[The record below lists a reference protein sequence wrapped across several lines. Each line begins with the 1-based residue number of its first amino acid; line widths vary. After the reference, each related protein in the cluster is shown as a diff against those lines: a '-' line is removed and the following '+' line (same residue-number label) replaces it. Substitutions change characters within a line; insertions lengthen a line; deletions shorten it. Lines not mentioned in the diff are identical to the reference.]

1 MNILIKYIKYRIQAK
16 NRHGIHSPFVYA
28 FSSEC
33 AQLKIDNNFQR
44 IRKTL
49 FSQLKK
55 NKKEISITDFGAG
68 SKRLSSQRTISK
80 IFTNCSSKGKY
91 GLLLY
96 KIAKHYQPKT
106 ILEFGTSIGIGSIH
120 FSFGAP
126 SAKITTIEACNN
138 TCEVAK
144 SHFKSLGISNIN
156 AINDTFQN
164 FLINYKEEKF
174 DLVFI
179 DGHHDGTAL
188 LNYLQELEQ
197 FTHQDTIFILDDI
210 QWSPS
215 MNLAWEHIKK
225 SEKYHVTI
233 DLFRMALITPRKQQE
248 KEHFTLR
255 FR

>member
-1 MNILIKYIKYRIQAK
+1 VNILIKYIKYRIQAK
-16 NRHGIHSPFVYA
+16 NRHGIHSPFVYS
-28 FSSEC
+28 FSNEC
-33 AQLKIDNNFQR
+33 TQLKVDNDFQR

-80 IFTNCSSKGKY
+80 IFTTCSSKGKY

-96 KIAKHYQPKT
+96 KIARHYQPKT

-126 SAKITTIEACNN
+126 LSTITTVEACHN
-138 TCEVAK
+138 TYEVAR

-164 FLINYKEEKF
+164 FLKHYNGQKF

-179 DGHHDGTAL
+179 DGHHDGVALKNYLEL
-188 LNYLQELEQ
+188 LNPH
-197 FTHQDTIFILDDI
+197 THNDTLFILDDI
-210 QWSPS
+210 RWSNS
-215 MNLAWEHIKK
+215 MFEAWKELCA
-225 SEKYHVTI
+225 SQDYHVTM
-233 DLFRMALITPRKQQE
+233 DLFRMGIILKRSQQV
-248 KEHFTLR
+248 KEHFVVSI
-255 FR
+255 

>member
-1 MNILIKYIKYRIQAK
+1 MNILIKYINYCIQAK
-16 NRHGIHSPFVYA
+16 KRHGIHSPFVYS
-28 FSSEC
+28 FSNEC
-33 AQLKIDNNFQR
+33 TQLKVDNNFQI

-68 SKRLSSQRTISK
+68 SKRLSSKRTISK
-80 IFTNCSSKGKY
+80 IFTTCSSKGKY

-96 KIAKHYQPKT
+96 KIAKHYQPKN

-126 SAKITTIEACNN
+126 SSKITTIEACNN
-138 TCEVAK
+138 TYELAK

-156 AINDTFQN
+156 AINNTFQN
-164 FLINYKEEKF
+164 FLKNYNGEKF

-188 LNYLQELEQ
+188 LNYLEKLEQ
-197 FTHQDTIFILDDI
+197 FIHQDTLIMIDDI

-215 MNLAWEHIKK
+215 MNLAWEQIKI

-248 KEHFTLR
+248 KEHFIVR
-255 FR
+255 I